1 MEEALDLTAQQRVLL
16 CVNAALEKKPKSLV
30 ILNIKEISSF
40 ADYYILMSG
49 SSDRE
54 VQALSSAIQEKMKKA
69 GFLPLGTEGT
79 THGKWILL
87 DYIDVVISIF
97 YEPIRAFYDLE
108 RLWSDAPSMEIPDDT
123 KELTALSDGM

>member
-1 MEEALDLTAQQRVLL
+1 MEETLELTARQRVLL
-16 CVNAALEKKPKSLV
+16 CVNAALEKKPKNLV
-30 ILNIKEISSF
+30 ILNIKEVSSF
-40 ADYYILMSG
+40 ADYYILM
-49 SSDRE
+49 R
-54 VQALSSAIQEKMKKA
+54 
-69 GFLPLGTEGT
+69 EGT
-79 THGKWILL
+79 SHGKWILL